1 MQVGLAGRGLVG
13 RNCAPL
19 PNQLAAA
26 LVSHSPPGPGAPRAA
41 CMRLT
46 LSGSSFYTGVFW
58 LRLCFQNSMSSYR
71 AMSGNLGLSPSMWA
85 MSCFQPLRYLNPF
98 MGHPDH
104 VYEAAGQAAPGA
116 LKLFA

>member
-1 MQVGLAGRGLVG
+1 
-13 RNCAPL
+13 
-19 PNQLAAA
+19 
-26 LVSHSPPGPGAPRAA
+26 
-41 CMRLT
+41 
-46 LSGSSFYTGVFW
+46 
-58 LRLCFQNSMSSYR
+58 
-71 AMSGNLGLSPSMWA
+71 MSGNLGLSPSMWA